1 MERAIVLSMRFLVDM
16 LHIRDR
22 ISSGLNANPQKDNI
36 AAVAVRGFPLLSFR
50 DRCAGH
56 TLGKIAFP
64 QDSCTFA
71 LCVVSESEGFRCS
84 QADCG

>member
-1 MERAIVLSMRFLVDM
+1 MGRAIELSIRFLVCL

-56 TLGKIAFP
+56 TLGKIAFS

-71 LCVVSESEGFRCS
+71 RGVASESEGFRCS